1 MIKMDHQKK
10 NMEKTNS
17 QAGIT
22 DIPVSSEATKRIQ
35 ILEEKGLM
43 NEIRE
48 IFRDKTMA
56 YVNEHIRISEN
67 GKVRVTMI
75 KNEFR
80 DFLDNIEVKT
90 MKIIRDRVTLINGVV
105 IIRVVNIESV
115 IEKYGE
121 NAENQ
126 GLKLKRMS
134 NGSFRIVGLNRDNNV
149 FIEL

>member
-1 MIKMDHQKK
+1 
-10 NMEKTNS
+10 MEKTNS